1 MVMGRASLYDVE
13 IKHLRTDPIRHGF
26 SYSAQAWVID
36 LDSVP
41 TLPRGLRRL
50 AGFRSED
57 HVGASGSS
65 IRANIEAVL
74 TEHGVDTNGGRI
86 VTMASPRVLGYT
98 FNPLSLHWCHST
110 DGNLAAVVAEV
121 HNTYGE
127 RHCYVIHPDD
137 AGRADVEKAFY
148 VSPFYP
154 VDGTYRMSVPEP
166 DDRLAVTL
174 TLHREGER
182 PFVASIR
189 GERRSSEVTLWRA
202 LLTPLATR
210 AVMFRIKR
218 HGITLWLKGLRP
230 SPRPIHPSGPSGRV
244 MLQVTAP
251 NPALDV
257 NSRLD
262 VIDAM
267 RWPDIAAQPHRPI
280 RAAVA
285 RRLMQRAVAHLPIR
299 LVLPDGRVLGQGDAT
314 SPAMRLVR
322 PEAFYDR
329 LGATGLIGFGEAFM
343 AGDWVAGDG
352 TPPTARR
359 SLLATVGED
368 DAASS
373 EPVDDL
379 AEVLA
384 VFAERM
390 GSLIP
395 PWLQRLRQAALLRA
409 PSAQDN
415 TVHGS
420 RNNISHHYDLSND
433 LFKVFLDPS
442 LSYSSALFEGDPAF
456 STESLRA
463 AQHRKIN
470 RLLDVAAVG
479 EGSRVLEIG
488 TGWGELAI
496 LAAERGAQVTTITL
510 SKEQAEL
517 AEKRIAEAGQSEH
530 IEVRLQDY
538 REVTGTFDAI
548 VSVEMIEAVGAN
560 HWPEYFG
567 ALNSLLA
574 PGGRVGLQA
583 ITMPHDRMIASMNT
597 YTWILKYIFP
607 GGQIASV
614 KAVREQAR
622 TAGLTVTDNFAFGM
636 HYAETLR
643 RWRATVEARADAVED
658 LGFDLVFRRMWSL
671 YLGYSE
677 AGFRSGYLDV
687 NQFTLTKA
695 GATS

>member
-1 MVMGRASLYDVE
+1 LYDVE
-13 IKHLRTDPIRHGF
+13 IRHLRTDPLRHGF
-26 SYSAQAWVID
+26 SYAAQAWVID

-41 TLPRGLRRL
+41 SLPRGLRGL

-57 HVGASGSS
+57 HVGGPGSS

-74 TEHGVDTNGGRI
+74 NDHGVDIDGGGI

-98 FNPLSLHWCHST
+98 FNPLSLHWCHFT
-110 DGNLAAVVAEV
+110 DESLAAVVAEV

-127 RHCYVIHPDD
+127 RHCYVIHPDE
-137 AGRADVEKAFY
+137 AGRADVAKAFY

-166 DDRLAVTL
+166 DGRLAITL
-174 TLHREGER
+174 TLHRAGEK
-182 PFVASIR
+182 PFVATIR
-189 GERRSSEVTLWRA
+189 GDRRPAEVTLWRA
-202 LLTPLATR
+202 LRTPLATR

-230 SPRPIHPSGPSGRV
+230 SPRPVHPPATSGRV
-244 MLQVTAP
+244 MPKVITP
-251 NPALDV
+251 SPA
-257 NSRLD
+257 LD
-262 VIDAM
+262 VIDAV
-267 RWPDIAAQPHRPI
+267 RWPDVAAQPHRPL
-280 RAAVA
+280 RATVA
-285 RRLMQRAVAHLPIR
+285 RRLMQRAVDHLPIR
-299 LVLPDGRVLGQGDAT
+299 LVLPDGRVLGQGDAN

-322 PEAFYDR
+322 PAAFYDR

-352 TPPTARR
+352 SPSTARR

-368 DAASS
+368 DAISS

-442 LSYSSALFEGDPAF
+442 LSYSSALFEGDPCF
-456 STESLRA
+456 SVESLRD

-470 RLLDVAAVG
+470 RLLDGAAVR

-517 AEKRIAEAGQSEH
+517 AEKRIAEAGQSER

-538 REVTGTFDAI
+538 REVSGTFDAI

-567 ALNSLLA
+567 ALNALLA

-614 KAVREQAR
+614 RAVREQAR
-622 TAGLTVTDNFAFGM
+622 AAGLTVTDNFAFGM

-643 RWRATVEARADAVED
+643 RWRATFEARAAEIDD

-677 AGFRSGYLDV
+677 AGFLSGYLDV

-695 GATS
+695 GAKS